1 MVFDEAYLRERF
13 NRFNREVFGNALP
26 TVRFAPSRART
37 YAAQYL
43 YRKSPLTRRTLP
55 ESRCIRY
62 STFYSFPE
70 PLHLNQQVN
79 HFVYEDFLEHSLR
92 DTSAH
97 GAIFKRLGAEIRE
110 KHGYDVCA
118 SLKIDVTAGGMSV
131 HGEAMSEHGGRNGSR
146 YFFCLLEIDAEHY
159 GVCTVAKTAIFEL
172 WDKLGPAFNCRGWKW
187 YASRHVFFSKF
198 PRSRG
203 KLRYYAVSRT
213 EIQSLAGE
221 MHELVRHGDTVSLCQ
236 MPMVMVGATADSAI
250 RSEKDCR

>member
-70 PLHLNQQVN
+70 RVLEEILIHEMIHLLIEVKG
-79 HFVYEDFLEHSLR
+79 LR

-236 MPMVMVGATADSAI
+236 MPTVMVGATADSAI